1 MGIKLTDSGRRK
13 MQKAL
18 NKKAIRIVR
27 EAQKNSPVDTGRLR
41 SSITFEEMDNG
52 IGVRVGTNVQYAQFQ
67 EFGTENMPA
76 QPFLRPA
83 FKKVLNRE

>member
-13 MQKAL
+13 IQKAL

-41 SSITFEEMDNG
+41 SSITFEEKENG
-52 IGVRVGTNVQYAQFQ
+52 IGVSVGTNVQYAKFQ

-76 QPFLRPA
+76 QPYLRPA
-83 FKKVLNRE
+83 MKKILNKR